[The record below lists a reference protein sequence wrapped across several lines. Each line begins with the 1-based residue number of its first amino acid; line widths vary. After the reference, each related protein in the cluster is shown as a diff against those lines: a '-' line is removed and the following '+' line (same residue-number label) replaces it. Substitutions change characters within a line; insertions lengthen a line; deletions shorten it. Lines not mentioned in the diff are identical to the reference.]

1 MVKVHSAGIQDRDG
15 AKLLLNECKDKFPR
29 LKHIWA
35 DGGYRGKLVDW
46 VKEEH
51 KWTLEIVEK
60 PKEEKGFTILPRR
73 WVVERTFAWLGR
85 YRRLAKD
92 YDLLPQTSEAWIHLA
107 MTHLM
112 LKRLAT

>member
-1 MVKVHSAGIQDRDG
+1 MVVHSAGIQDREG
-15 AKLLLNECKDKFPR
+15 AKLLLNACKDKFPR

-35 DGGYRGKLVDW
+35 DAGYSGKLVDW

-51 KWTLEIVEK
+51 GCTLEIVGK
-60 PKEEKGFTILPRR
+60 IAGQKGFTVLPRR

-92 YDLLPQTSEAWIHLA
+92 YDLLPQTGEAWIHLA

>member
-1 MVKVHSAGIQDRDG
+1 M
-15 AKLLLNECKDKFPR
+15 LNACKDKFPR

-35 DGGYRGKLVDW
+35 DGGYSGKLVDW

-51 KWTLEIVEK
+51 NCTLEIVEK
-60 PKEEKGFTILPRR
+60 PEGQKGFTILPRR
-73 WVVERTFAWLGR
+73 WVCKCADAVVERTFAWLGR

-92 YDLLPQTSEAWIHLA
+92 YDLLLQTSEAWIHLA

-112 LKRLAT
+112 LKRLAD